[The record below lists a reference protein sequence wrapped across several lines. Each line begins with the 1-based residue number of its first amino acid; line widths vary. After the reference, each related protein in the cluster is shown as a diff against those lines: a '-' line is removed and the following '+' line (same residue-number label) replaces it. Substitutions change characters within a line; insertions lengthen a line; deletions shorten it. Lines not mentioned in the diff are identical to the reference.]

1 MMIRVRWQSVVLAVN
16 NLCTHQTLDR
26 LTEKV
31 PVPFCPQPIKMTSI
45 QDAGEESYVLV
56 FRGELG
62 AQYAVY
68 VVRPVPQHRKPST
81 TVTFV
86 CQATCNTM
94 TVFDDGGRYTYNFLV
109 SIFTSQG
116 LTS

>member
-1 MMIRVRWQSVVLAVN
+1 MAQLPYGNSLTMIRVRCQSVVLAAN
-16 NLCTHQTLDR
+16 NLCTHQTLDHQ

-31 PVPFCPQPIKMTSI
+31 PVPFCPEPIKMTSI

-68 VVRPVPQHRKPST
+68 VVSPIP
-81 TVTFV
+81 
-86 CQATCNTM
+86 
-94 TVFDDGGRYTYNFLV
+94 
-109 SIFTSQG
+109 
-116 LTS
+116 

>member
-1 MMIRVRWQSVVLAVN
+1 
-16 NLCTHQTLDR
+16 
-26 LTEKV
+26 
-31 PVPFCPQPIKMTSI
+31 MTSI

-56 FRGELG
+56 FQGELG

-68 VVRPVPQHRKPST
+68 VVSPVPQHCKPST

-86 CQATCNTM
+86 CNATCNTM

-109 SIFTSQG
+109 SISTSQG
-116 LTS
+116 LTSLVKTI